1 MSVLSLYENCT
12 LCPHSCGVNRTQ
24 TLGFCNESNK
34 PNIVWTGLHKGEE
47 APVSGE
53 NGSGMLFF
61 RGCTLQCPTCQNIQ
75 ISSNREKESLG
86 RNYTID
92 QIVEKML
99 LIQNAGAATISFVT
113 AEHFA
118 PTVVEVV
125 KLAKKHGLKIPTVF
139 NTSGFMAVDTI
150 KLLLPAIDIWLWDTK
165 TLSPIIAEKYF
176 GSKAYPEVEETGL
189 SYLTSCIDSE
199 KLDSDFPKGII
210 VRHLVLPGHIE
221 ESKAVIKNFA
231 EKYKDKCYFS
241 LMYQFIPPENA
252 KGELLTSITKA
263 DTEELEDWLFSLDI
277 ENGFIQ
283 ELSSNEELWRP
294 NFTKSNPFPK
304 DFAKA
309 ID

>member
-12 LCPHSCGVNRTQ
+12 LCPHSCSVNRSQ
-24 TLGFCNESNK
+24 AFGFCKESSAS
-34 PNIVWTGLHKGEE
+34 NIVWIGLHKGEE
-47 APVSGE
+47 APISGE

-92 QIVEKML
+92 QIAEKML
-99 LIQNAGAATISFVT
+99 LLQNAGAATISFVT

-118 PTVVEVV
+118 PTVVETV
-125 KLAKKHGLKIPTVF
+125 KLARDQGLKIPTVF
-139 NTSGFMAVDTI
+139 NTSGFMTVDTI
-150 KLLLPAIDIWLWDTK
+150 KLLLPVIDIWLWDTK
-165 TLSPIIAEKYF
+165 TLSPDIAERYF
-176 GSKAYPEVEETGL
+176 GSKAYPEVEEEGL

-199 KLDSDFPKGII
+199 NLDSDFPKGII

-221 ESKAVIKNFA
+221 ESKAVIRNFA

-252 KGELLTSITKA
+252 KGELLASITKA
-263 DTEELEDWLFSLDI
+263 DTEELEDLLFSLDI

-283 ELSSNEELWRP
+283 ELSPNEELWRP
-294 NFTKSNPFPK
+294 NFSKRNPFPK
-304 DFAKA
+304 DFAKT
-309 ID
+309 I